1 MKLKYLCVVTATA
14 FCLSS
19 HAGPFDALFGGNKS
33 GSATTESAKP
43 AIEQPNIDLTKVFT
57 QPMTARQLFE
67 QQGMYSTLNLAAQM
81 QADAKANKNGMFAD
95 ALGTIT
101 MDTGAMLRLAARLT
115 ASFLSFTALEKL
127 MNSFSD
133 HKNIMDGISVDV
145 PQIAALSPQLQGDV
159 MGVAR
164 FLVAMKASNALV
176 QESEKSLESAKERYH
191 KLMAER
197 DEKAASLGKANFLVN
212 GVFQLNEAELKGVDA
227 QDLEVL
233 KPFYGKPLEDVLKNT
248 QATHLLDRELRAR
261 YPGEYVSIL
270 DGEKE
275 VASHYSEFAKT
286 SVGTLSMLGFASVF
300 IKNVVD
306 MGAQS
311 DFHKVLLVP
320 MAKDGVV
327 ELVGIVKNVV
337 SALSRNDDLVEGT
350 FSITTKGKTT
360 GGVAASKVLKS
371 LPEEQLNAFR
381 GNLIGAQDASYVS
394 RLDTRAPTFAADILD
409 RLVDR
414 DIKEDVAKTSLSVE
428 NPDTFS
434 FKTAFA
440 ADNNA
445 FASKGVDPV
454 RLKKRFYEENL
465 EGATDEKDVPIGK
478 LQAQVKKDVTKI
490 TNQDLRRIMMLG
502 KSTESLV
509 VGDSIIR
516 MEQPGLQGLADQQE
530 LRAMT
535 LAQATQDVK
544 SQKIPE
550 SKEAP
555 AAPSAEPAPTPTP
568 APSKKGTGSKS
579 NKGKAKA

>member
-1 MKLKYLCVVTATA
+1 M
-14 FCLSS
+14 
-19 HAGPFDALFGGNKS
+19 
-33 GSATTESAKP
+33 
-43 AIEQPNIDLTKVFT
+43 
-57 QPMTARQLFE
+57 
-67 QQGMYSTLNLAAQM
+67 
-81 QADAKANKNGMFAD
+81 AN
-95 ALGTIT
+95 
-101 MDTGAMLRLAARLT
+101 
-115 ASFLSFTALEKL
+115 
-127 MNSFSD
+127 
-133 HKNIMDGISVDV
+133 
-145 PQIAALSPQLQGDV
+145 
-159 MGVAR
+159 
-164 FLVAMKASNALV
+164 
-176 QESEKSLESAKERYH
+176 
-191 KLMAER
+191 
-197 DEKAASLGKANFLVN
+197 
-212 GVFQLNEAELKGVDA
+212 
-227 QDLEVL
+227 
-233 KPFYGKPLEDVLKNT
+233 
-248 QATHLLDRELRAR
+248 
-261 YPGEYVSIL
+261 
-270 DGEKE
+270 
-275 VASHYSEFAKT
+275 
-286 SVGTLSMLGFASVF
+286 
-300 IKNVVD
+300 
-306 MGAQS
+306 
-311 DFHKVLLVP
+311 
-320 MAKDGVV
+320 DGVV

-337 SALSRNDDLVEGT
+337 SALSRNNDLVEGT

>member
-1 MKLKYLCVVTATA
+1 VKLKYLCAVTATA

-227 QDLEVL
+227 QDLEAL

-568 APSKKGTGSKS
+568 APGKKGTGSKS